1 VKSSTSAVDYG
12 KSVKVFG
19 DLAVFILINS
29 YRAKLNI
36 QKKITAFSRTGEK

>member
-1 VKSSTSAVDYG
+1 MKSREYSNCKS